1 MICKIRDWAYSAGD
15 ELSRENFRIA
25 RENCLENCL
34 KQNIERAVWRSPEKV
49 GQRERKQNREE
60 AGCKILLSRT
70 LAASLDS

>member
-34 KQNIERAVWRSPEKV
+34 EQNIERAVWRSPEKAD
-49 GQRERKQNREE
+49 QRERKQNREK
-60 AGCKILLSRT
+60 AGYKSVLNR
-70 LAASLDS
+70 A